1 MRHHL
6 ENSAD
11 VSFDQRLRVI
21 RYQGWGFSLNDLA
34 EFLLKVSDAKTSTE
48 VQSQGL
54 VENEVQR
61 RLTDV

>member
-1 MRHHL
+1 MT
-6 ENSAD
+6 
-11 VSFDQRLRVI
+11 RVI

-48 VQSQGL
+48 VQGQGL
-54 VENEVQR
+54 VENGVQR